1 MRRFAFGFGLF
12 LLAGEATPQAAS
24 VRATVDAD
32 RIGDEDTVQLS
43 ITLQGGSEVMQVS
56 VPQPALQNLRVVGGP
71 STSTQ
76 VSIVNGR
83 ISQSKVVTWVLQPT
97 ATGEARVGSLVIP
110 LEGGAQ
116 STEEIAIEVVPGRLK
131 TRPQPRRRRLD
142 PFGDDFFSDPFGRQ
156 RGARVE
162 PKLFIR
168 AVADHTSLRVGEP
181 LLLTYYL
188 YTQTSVSDIGFIDAP
203 NYPGFWSE
211 ELDRDEKPL
220 GELATVEG
228 ERYRRFPIIQ
238 RLLFPTRAGSLEIPA
253 ARMRI
258 GIPRQSF
265 FDNGAN
271 VERSVDSLTIEVEAL
286 PEAPGFKG
294 AVGSFRASA
303 TLDKTSL
310 ELGDAATLRFEVEGT
325 GNLKWIE
332 EGPVVEIAET
342 QVFPPRVQ
350 SDLKLTPRGASGRRT
365 WEYVVVPETGGTVEV
380 PPLAFVYFD
389 PRSGRIERAETQPLR
404 LEVRGGVAT
413 SARVAARGARGAPAL
428 RASLDP
434 PGDLLPGTSARQIA
448 LAVALALALHGALWL
463 APQLGELRR
472 RRTGRV
478 APRRNVKHALS
489 ALQRVGKDGSSKEA
503 AAARIESTLH
513 DLFGSLDDSAE
524 SSAGERA
531 ARALL
536 EEVQFIRY
544 APQLGDYDD
553 KIRELAN
560 RAADV
565 VRRWA

>member
-1 MRRFAFGFGLF
+1 MKRFAIGLALL
-12 LLAGEATPQAAS
+12 LLAGEAMPQAS

-32 RIGDEDTVQLS
+32 RVGEEDTVQLS

-71 STSTQ
+71 SMSTQ
-76 VSIVNGR
+76 VSIVNGQ

-110 LEGGAQ
+110 LKGGAQ

-131 TRPQPRRRRLD
+131 TRPQPQRRRLD

-156 RGARVE
+156 RGARAE

-188 YTQTSVSDIGFIDAP
+188 YTQTSVNDIGFIDAP

-228 ERYRRFPIIQ
+228 ERFRRFPIIQ

-342 QVFPPRVQ
+342 QVFPPRIQ

-389 PRSGRIERAETQPLR
+389 PRSGRIERAETQPLQ
-404 LEVRGGVAT
+404 LEVRGGVT
-413 SARVAARGARGAPAL
+413 RSASMAARGARGAPAI

-434 PGDLLPGTSARQIA
+434 PGALLPSTSARQIA
-448 LAVALALALHGALWL
+448 LALTLALALHGALWL

-472 RRTGRV
+472 RHTGRV

-503 AAARIESTLH
+503 AAAQIETTLH

-524 SSAGERA
+524 SSEGKRA

-536 EEVQFIRY
+536 DEVQFIRY

>member
-1 MRRFAFGFGLF
+1 VRRFAIGLAV
-12 LLAGEATPQAAS
+12 LLVAGEAMPQAS
-24 VRATVDAD
+24 VQATVDAD
-32 RIGDEDTVQLS
+32 RVGEEDTLQLS

-71 STSTQ
+71 SMSTQ
-76 VSIVNGR
+76 VSIVNGQ

-116 STEEIAIEVVPGRLK
+116 STEEIVIEVVPGRLK
-131 TRPQPRRRRLD
+131 TRPQPRTRRLD

-156 RGARVE
+156 RGARTE

-188 YTQTSVSDIGFIDAP
+188 YTQTSVNDIGFIDAP

-211 ELDRDEKPL
+211 ELDREEKPT
-220 GELATVEG
+220 GELATARG

-265 FDNGAN
+265 FDNGAS

-389 PRSGRIERAETQPLR
+389 PRSGRIERAETQPLQ
-404 LEVRGGVAT
+404 LEVRGGVT
-413 SARVAARGARGAPAL
+413 RSASMAARGARGAPAI

-434 PGDLLPGTSARQIA
+434 PGALLPATSARQMA
-448 LAVALALALHGALWL
+448 LALTLALALHGALWL
-463 APQLGELRR
+463 APHLAELKRR
-472 RRTGRV
+472 QTGRV

-489 ALQRVGKDGSSKEA
+489 TLQRVGKDGSSKEA
-503 AAARIESTLH
+503 AAAQIESCLH
-513 DLFGSLDDSAE
+513 HLFGSLDDSAE
-524 SSAGERA
+524 SSEGQRA

-560 RAADV
+560 RAAEV